1 MPNHPGKVY
10 LIGAGPGDP
19 GLLTVRARE
28 LIELADVV
36 VYDYLANPKLLEW
49 MRDDAESIYVGK
61 SAGRHSIPQDEIEEI
76 LVDRA
81 KKGLQVVRLKGGD
94 PFIFGRG
101 GEEIAELEID
111 HIPYEIVPGVTA
123 ALAAAAY
130 AGIPLSH
137 RDYSSSIT
145 FLTGHENPEKQE
157 LSIDF
162 RTYGKQNGTLCI
174 YMGIGQLPRIVHEL
188 KDGGMAGSQP
198 VAIIEWATLNRQRSI
213 TGTLD
218 TIVHDLEVSGLG
230 APAIIIIGEVVAQR
244 AKTAWFEGRPLFG
257 KRIVVTRAR
266 EQAGELT
273 KLLEANGADV
283 IELPFI
289 EIAPTVNEKVL
300 GEVFADIAVY
310 EWVIFT
316 SANGVKEFF
325 NLFHRAFSD
334 IRCLGPMRIAAVGSA
349 TAREI
354 EKHHLKVDLIP
365 AKANADALAD
375 ELIENEGLESLKVL
389 VVTGNQNR
397 EDLVRRLETEA
408 RAIVDQ
414 LPLYETRKAC
424 LDTHPSAARF
434 RKEGADAVL
443 FTSSSTVKS
452 FVENKAALSLGEDA
466 RRPAYG
472 SIGPMTTKALQTLGL
487 PVDFES
493 PQATLDHFVV
503 ETISHLRERRTLN
516 TQTSNTEH

>member
-1 MPNHPGKVY
+1 MPNSIGKVY

-19 GLLTVRARE
+19 GLITVRAKA
-28 LIELADVV
+28 LIEQADVV
-36 VYDYLANPKLLEW
+36 VYDYLANPKFLEW
-49 MRDDAESIYVGK
+49 MRPDAERIYVGK

-76 LVDRA
+76 LVNRA
-81 KKGLQVVRLKGGD
+81 KKGLKVVRLKGGD

-111 HIPYEIVPGVTA
+111 QIPYEIVPGVTA

-145 FLTGHENPEKQE
+145 FLTGHENPEKQS

-162 RTYGKQNGTLCI
+162 RVYGKDTGTLCI
-174 YMGIGQLPRIVHEL
+174 YMGIGQLPRIIGEL
-188 KDGGMAGSQP
+188 REGGMAGTRP

-218 TIVHDLEVSGLG
+218 TIVADLEASGLG
-230 APAIIIIGEVVAQR
+230 APAMVIIGEVVAHR

-266 EQAGELT
+266 EQAGQLT
-273 KLLEANGADV
+273 QLLEDNGADV

-289 EIAPTVNEKVL
+289 EIQPSVDESII
-300 GEVFADIAVY
+300 GEVFAGIAVY

-316 SANGVKEFF
+316 SANGVREFF
-325 NLFHRAFSD
+325 KLFHRAFDD
-334 IRCLGPMRIAAVGSA
+334 IRCLGPMRIAAVGAA
-349 TAREI
+349 TAQEI
-354 EKHHLKVDLIP
+354 EKHKLKVDLIP

-375 ELIENEGLESLKVL
+375 ELIANEGLESLKVL

-397 EDLVRRLETEA
+397 EDLVTRLEQEA
-408 RAIVDQ
+408 RAIVDT
-414 LPLYETRKAC
+414 LPLYETRKTD
-424 LDTHPSAARF
+424 LSDHPAAERF
-434 RKEGADAVL
+434 RNEGADAVL
-443 FTSSSTVKS
+443 FTSASTVKS
-452 FVENKAALSLGEDA
+452 FVDNEAALQLGKNA

-472 SIGPMTTKALQTLGL
+472 SIGPMTTKTLQAAGL
-487 PVDFES
+487 PLGFES
-493 PQATLDHFVV
+493 PHTSLDHFIV
-503 ETISHLRERRTLN
+503 ETISHLTEHP
-516 TQTSNTEH
+516 TSNIEH